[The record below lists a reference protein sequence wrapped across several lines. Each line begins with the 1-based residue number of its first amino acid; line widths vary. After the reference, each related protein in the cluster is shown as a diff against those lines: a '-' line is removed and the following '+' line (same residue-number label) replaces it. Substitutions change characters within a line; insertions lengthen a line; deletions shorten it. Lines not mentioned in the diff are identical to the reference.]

1 MLEREQEKVVEH
13 MKSKWEA
20 KVTAAE
26 ERASDAER
34 KAAAAASEA
43 ASALEEADAAK
54 SAASSATAEK
64 RKAGE
69 KGNVEHVALVDD
81 ESIGRGKGKR
91 GAGGAPVTPETMKP
105 TRAVRRRASP

>member
-1 MLEREQEKVVEH
+1 MASPSPKLDRER
-13 MKSKWEA
+13 M
-20 KVTAAE
+20 AAE
-26 ERASDAER
+26 TSSSRVRMASR
-34 KAAAAASEA
+34 YVVPS
-43 ASALEEADAAK
+43 
-54 SAASSATAEK
+54 
-64 RKAGE
+64 AGE